1 MAEVKPERRSE
12 PPAPAPGPS
21 EIPRYSYGWLLY
33 VLGALL
39 AIALSIAVYKLH
51 YGFGQAPHRIVKIYI
66 GVAVVMIAFF
76 RPKFALHAWLLAV
89 PLGEILPVTGIPG
102 VNAVG
107 LLLLTLVASW
117 VVPRALRRQPIF
129 RPTRLTWPIAAYLGV
144 LLLALVKAA
153 TFPVSGAPYSA
164 IAVLRGFWRILP
176 AFAIYYVAVN
186 TIADR
191 RQITNLLVTF
201 GLGCTVGGL
210 LTLRRFAMTEV
221 GRRVAGPLG
230 AANDTGAYFAVCG
243 AALIAFALAPR
254 AFPIAKRIW
263 TWICAAAAS
272 VAVLLPKSR
281 GAYVG
286 FAASLG
292 LLTWITSKT
301 AFVVLLAAL
310 ALSPLWAPDF
320 VIERVAETTV
330 DSIEAGLVGDITDR
344 LDPAAAVRLDIWA
357 VALKGFTTSPIIGHG
372 FASVPRLSYG
382 VLGKPFSAHS
392 LYMET
397 LCDSGLL
404 GIGVLIWL
412 FASCIRS
419 GTELLR
425 ISSGPLGRALAT
437 AFLAATAAIIV
448 VNVFGQRFGKVA
460 IVGTYVFLAALVER
474 AIQLER
480 DERAEAASKEVPAS

>member
-1 MAEVKPERRSE
+1 MSEVNREFGGE
-12 PPAPAPGPS
+12 APRPS
-21 EIPRYSYGWLLY
+21 EIPQYSYGWLPY
-33 VLGALL
+33 VLGALI
-39 AIALSIAVYKLH
+39 AIAVSFAVYKLH

-66 GVAVVMIAFF
+66 GLAVVMVAFF
-76 RPKFALHAWLLAV
+76 RPRFALHAWLLAV

-102 VNAVG
+102 VNAVS

-117 VVPRALRRQPIF
+117 VLPRVIHREPVFHA
-129 RPTRLTWPIAAYLGV
+129 TRLSWPIAAYLGV
-144 LLLALVKAA
+144 LLLALVKSA
-153 TFPVSGAPYSA
+153 TFPVSGTPYSA
-164 IAVLRGFWRILP
+164 VAVLRGFWRILP

-186 TIADR
+186 TVTDR
-191 RQITNLLVTF
+191 RQITNLLLTF
-201 GLGCTVGGL
+201 GIGCTVGGL
-210 LTLRRFAMTEV
+210 LTFRRFAITEV
-221 GRRVAGPLG
+221 TRRVAGPLG

-254 AFPIAKRIW
+254 AFSIAKRIVIW
-263 TWICAAAAS
+263 VCAAAAS
-272 VAVLLPKSR
+272 FAVLLPKSR

-286 FAASLG
+286 FASSLAV
-292 LLTWITSKT
+292 LTWITSKT
-301 AFVVLLAAL
+301 AFVILLAVL

-320 VIERVAETTV
+320 VIERVQETTV

-372 FASVPRLSYG
+372 FGSVPRLSYA

-397 LCDSGLL
+397 ACDSGLL
-404 GIGVLIWL
+404 GLGVLAWL
-412 FASCIRS
+412 FYACIRS

-425 ISSGPLGRALAT
+425 RSSDRLGRALAT
-437 AFLAATAAIIV
+437 AFLAATVAIIV
-448 VNVFGQRFGKVA
+448 VNIFGQRFGKVS

-480 DERAEAASKEVPAS
+480 DERAAATSKEVPAT